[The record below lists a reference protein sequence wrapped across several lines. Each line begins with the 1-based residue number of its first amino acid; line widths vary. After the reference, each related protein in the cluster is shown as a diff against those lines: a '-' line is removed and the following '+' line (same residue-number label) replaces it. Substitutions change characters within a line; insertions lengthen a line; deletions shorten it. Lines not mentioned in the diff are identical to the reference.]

1 MRNQEEKKKKK
12 EKIRYIDDGS
22 TISDMSALDPYA
34 KKKESNPYANYERPL
49 PRWRQIINTYFD
61 TVKIMLLPMLAFM
74 MIIGVSFF
82 LIWLIFS
89 FLA

>member
-34 KKKESNPYANYERPL
+34 KKKEANPYANYERPL

-61 TVKIMLLPMLAFM
+61 TVKIMLSPMLAFM

>member
-22 TISDMSALDPYA
+22 TISDMSGLDPYG
-34 KKKESNPYANYERPL
+34 KQKEQSPYANYERPL
-49 PRWRQIINTYFD
+49 PRWRQIVNTYFD
-61 TVKIMLLPMLAFM
+61 TVKMMLLPMLAFM
-74 MIIGVSFF
+74 LIIALAFF
-82 LIWLIFS
+82 LIWLIFG